1 MHKQHPLMQS
11 RFLVCLAVVVVF
23 HIVGAFVYFQIYRA
37 QRTTEITPANPAL
50 PENAPAQTAEFVLK
64 PAGNSDSP
72 KTSAARTHVVK
83 NGENFTVIARKYGL
97 TPSRLMS
104 ANGHTSGQVLPAGA
118 SLEIPDD

>member
-1 MHKQHPLMQS
+1 MQS

-50 PENAPAQTAEFVLK
+50 PENAPAQTSGFVLE

-72 KTSAARTHVVK
+72 KTSTARTHVVK
-83 NGENFTVIARKYGL
+83 NGENFTVIARKYSL

-104 ANGHTSGQVLPAGA
+104 ANGYTSGQVLPAGA